1 MRRRDDPAA
10 VNRAAAIAVRTTAA
24 LLVAALL
31 GWHLLGLTLS
41 MQRLHADPA
50 AAHAWA
56 PQSAA
61 AAADWA
67 QQRFDAGDTAAAS
80 RLARAALIASP
91 LTADAYRVLAEV
103 ALRSGASASAEARLR
118 IAARL
123 DPRDAATQAWLAAAA
138 LRDGHLEAALWH
150 LDAILRVHPT
160 LAARLYP
167 QLLALARVPGAAPAY
182 RAVFAAHPPWGG
194 DFFRWACVQPASA
207 DAPVR
212 VLFAAL
218 RAVPDALH
226 AADWSAYLDRL
237 IGQRRWLPAY
247 MAWVESLP
255 PAQQQHLDNIFDGDF
270 QYPPSGRGFDWR
282 ISYVPG
288 AEIGVVPRA
297 TASGN
302 ALQVRFLDQR
312 APLAGQVAQLL
323 VLAPGRYRVSGQA
336 RLHGVQNDRGL
347 QWVLSCADNGRQLGA
362 SARMRGSLPWHDF
375 AFDVEVPAQG
385 CGAQWLSLRLAWR
398 IPAEQWADGRAE
410 FTGLRALRL
419 APGH

>member
-1 MRRRDDPAA
+1 MNKPL
-10 VNRAAAIAVRTTAA
+10 AIAVRVTVA

-31 GWHLLGLTLS
+31 GWKLLGLTLA
-41 MQRLHADPA
+41 MQRLHSDPA
-50 AAHAWA
+50 TAHAWA

-61 AAADWA
+61 AAAVLA
-67 QQRFDAGDTAAAS
+67 QQRLNAGDTAAAT

-91 LTADAYRVLAEV
+91 LAADAYRVLAEA
-103 ALRSGASASAEARLR
+103 ALQRGASAAAEARLR

-160 LAARLYP
+160 FGARLYP
-167 QLLALARVPGAAPAY
+167 QLLALARAPGAAPAY

-194 DFFRWACVQPASA
+194 DFFRWACAQPVAANASVQA
-207 DAPVR
+207 
-212 VLFAAL
+212 LFAAL
-218 RAVPDALH
+218 RALPGTLD

-237 IGQRRWLPAY
+237 IGQQRWLPAY
-247 MAWVESLP
+247 LAWVESLP

-270 QYPPSGRGFDWR
+270 RYPPGGSGFDWR
-282 ISYVPG
+282 IGYVPG
-288 AEIGVVPRA
+288 VEIAVVPRA
-297 TASGN
+297 TATGN

-312 APLAGQVAQLL
+312 APLWGQVAQLL

-336 RLHGVQNDRGL
+336 RLHDLRNDRGL
-347 QWVLSCADNGRQLGA
+347 QWMLSCADNGRLLGA
-362 SARMRGSLPWHDF
+362 SARLRGNMPWRGF
-375 AFDVEVPAQG
+375 AFDVQVPAQG

-410 FTGLRALRL
+410 FTDLRAVRL
-419 APGH
+419 AAGRY

>member
-1 MRRRDDPAA
+1 M
-10 VNRAAAIAVRTTAA
+10 NRTTAIAVRTTAA

-41 MQRLHADPA
+41 MQRLHGDPA

-67 QQRFDAGDTAAAS
+67 QQRFDAGDTVAATK
-80 RLARAALIASP
+80 LARAALIASP

-103 ALRSGASASAEARLR
+103 ALKSGASAAAEARLR

-150 LDAILRVHPT
+150 LDTILRVHPA
-160 LAARLYP
+160 LAVRLYP

-212 VLFAAL
+212 VLF
-218 RAVPDALH
+218 
-226 AADWSAYLDRL
+226 
-237 IGQRRWLPAY
+237 
-247 MAWVESLP
+247 
-255 PAQQQHLDNIFDGDF
+255 
-270 QYPPSGRGFDWR
+270 
-282 ISYVPG
+282 
-288 AEIGVVPRA
+288 
-297 TASGN
+297 
-302 ALQVRFLDQR
+302 
-312 APLAGQVAQLL
+312 
-323 VLAPGRYRVSGQA
+323 
-336 RLHGVQNDRGL
+336 
-347 QWVLSCADNGRQLGA
+347 
-362 SARMRGSLPWHDF
+362 
-375 AFDVEVPAQG
+375 
-385 CGAQWLSLRLAWR
+385 
-398 IPAEQWADGRAE
+398 
-410 FTGLRALRL
+410 
-419 APGH
+419 